1 MTPVDPATID
11 NRYLHALL
19 IDYSAPAEPERGIPG
34 HLRDYLVRVV
44 PDSDDLLLGR
54 AFLAVRSRRI
64 PIGWFALEPLSVIG
78 NA

>member
-11 NRYLHALL
+11 NRYLHALF

-34 HLRDYLVRVV
+34 ISATTWFASC

-54 AFLAVRSRRI
+54 AFLAVGSRRI
-64 PIGWFALEPLSVIG
+64 PVGWFALEPLSVIG